1 MRKGQGHSRWSTR
14 PLVAALAVSI
24 SATFPVV
31 GIGAS
36 EAAPVVNPQAGKVVA
51 HSGFDVKR
59 DGFSFENWGDDDAL
73 HRRGLTID
81 GMRAVFGDEVCA
93 RIVLGVCSPTTVAEL
108 VQNEFNESMTGG
120 HCYGMAALAGLYN
133 TKRLSPFP
141 LAMPWQTVYS
151 MPASGPLDEL
161 IARMFITQGFPP
173 TDLAMSEVSVSQ
185 ALTKLRNAW
194 SRNDNY
200 ILAIFT
206 DDEQTAGHAINPVA
220 IRDLG
225 DGKRG
230 IVVYDNNFPGVE
242 KMVVVDPAADTWY
255 YSTAT
260 KPSDPTMLFQ
270 GSQKNKLVLVPLATV
285 LARHQDP
292 DLRTDD
298 TVVVV
303 TDTNGTAK
311 GVGDVD
317 WDVRVTDLSGKPIP
331 GVEQKILFNND
342 NTARFIVPAG
352 KRFRVVVDAVEAG
365 RTADISTTVL
375 SSGGAVAVGDLEVPA
390 GATSALDVDPVRHA
404 IRVSSSAPTTAR
416 FEVATEDSLRSVSTQ
431 TSQLAIGPGSSVSV
445 GATSPV
451 GVTVQT
457 EGRAQKFRVAVERSD
472 TIADRSAVT
481 QTPVTL
487 RPGAKLDV
495 PVDLWTGWT
504 PLTATVRAGGSTT
517 AVPLSVK

>member
-1 MRKGQGHSRWSTR
+1 MRKGLGHSRRSTR
-14 PLVAALAVSI
+14 PLVAALAVTI
-24 SATFPVV
+24 SATFSVV
-31 GIGAS
+31 AAGGS
-36 EAAPVVNPQAGKVVA
+36 GAAPVVNPQAGKVVA
-51 HSGFDVKR
+51 HSGFNVKR
-59 DGFSFENWGDDDAL
+59 DGFSFENWGANDAL
-73 HRRGLTID
+73 HRRGLTIE

-93 RIVLGVCSPTTVAEL
+93 RIVLGICSPTTVAEL
-108 VQNEFNESMTGG
+108 VQEEFNESMTGG

-133 TKRLSPFP
+133 TKRLSQFP
-141 LAMPWQTVYS
+141 LALPGQSVYS

-173 TDLAMSEVSVSQ
+173 TDLAASEVSVPQ
-185 ALTKLRNAW
+185 ALSKLRTAW

-200 ILAIFT
+200 ILAIYT
-206 DDEQTAGHAINPVA
+206 DDEKSAGHAINPIA
-220 IRDLG
+220 LRDLG

-260 KPSDPTMLFQ
+260 NPSEPTMLFQ
-270 GSQKNKLVLVPLATV
+270 GSQKNKMMLVPLSKV

-303 TDTNGTAK
+303 SDTNGSAR
-311 GVGDVD
+311 GAGDVD
-317 WDVRVTDLSGKPIP
+317 WDARVTDLSGNPIP
-331 GVEQKILFNND
+331 GVEQQILFNND
-342 NTARFIVPAG
+342 NTARFTVPAG
-352 KRFRVVVDAVEAG
+352 KKFRIVVDGVDAG
-365 RTADISTTVL
+365 RTADITATAL
-375 SSGGAVAVGDLEVPA
+375 SAGGAVAVGDLEVPA
-390 GATSALDVDPVRHA
+390 GATSALDIDPVRHA
-404 IRVSSSAPTTAR
+404 IRVTSSAPTTAE
-416 FEVATEDSLRSVSTQ
+416 FEVATEDSLRSVSTE

-517 AVPLSVK
+517 AVPLTVR